1 MKKSALLL
9 ALAGLT
15 TAANAQ
21 LVVGVDDPTV
31 DVFEV
36 RVSDNSNVA
45 TSLFNGFEAW
55 GMAADPVNE
64 IIYFNDG
71 SSLYSWDGVSAPLL
85 LGTITIDGAD
95 TSVVSLAF
103 DEGTLY
109 ATRNIGG
116 DGSPSAEGL
125 YTIDFNTL
133 EATLVLDYDSASYD
147 FGGLAVLDGVIY
159 GTNDAATTF
168 GAGLYRIELNGT
180 ITLVTPYPAGET
192 DIDGLAAGD
201 GFAYLVE
208 DEAGETIH
216 PWNFSEGTYEATITS
231 PFTSSEIF
239 SGAAW
244 APWLAGTAE
253 CPGDVAD
260 DFGFEGADGQVSF
273 GDFLFALTILGPCPG
288 GTPGCAFDI
297 ADDFGFEGADG
308 QVSFGDFLFA
318 LTVLGPCP

>member
-1 MKKSALLL
+1 MRKSALLL

-21 LVVGVDDPTV
+21 LVVGVDDVTV
-31 DVFEV
+31 DIFEV
-36 RVSDNSNVA
+36 RVADNSNIA
-45 TSLFNGFEAW
+45 TPLFNGVEAW
-55 GMAADPVNE
+55 GMAADSFNE
-64 IIYFNDG
+64 IIYLNDG
-71 SSLYSWDGVSAPLL
+71 STLYSWDGVSPPLL
-85 LGTITIDGAD
+85 LGTITVNGAAI
-95 TSVVSLAF
+95 SVVSLAF

-116 DGSPSAEGL
+116 DGSPTAEGL
-125 YTIDFNTL
+125 YTINVNTL
-133 EATLVLDYDSASYD
+133 EATLVLDYDSTAYD
-147 FGGLAVLDGVIY
+147 FGGLAAENGVLY
-159 GTNDAATTF
+159 GTNDDSTPF
-168 GAGLYRIELNGT
+168 GSGLYRIELNGT
-180 ITLVTPYPAGET
+180 ITQIAPYPAGET
-192 DIDGLAAGD
+192 DIDGLAVGG

-216 PWNFSEGTYEATITS
+216 VWNFSESTYEAAITS
-231 PFTSSEIF
+231 PFTSSEVF
-239 SGAAW
+239 SGATY

-260 DFGFEGADGQVSF
+260 DFGFAGADGQVSF

-288 GTPGCAFDI
+288 GTPGCDFDI
-297 ADDFGFEGADG
+297 ADDFGFEGSDG